1 MTHPNV
7 AAFLRVIRAGESSQ
21 DESAYRVMFGGS
33 RFDSFADHPRIT
45 NTASG
50 YTSTAAGAYQFLSK
64 TWDECA
70 KALSLPDFSP
80 ESQDLAAVYLIKRRG
95 ALDDAIAGR
104 LDDAIKKCAKEWAS
118 LPGSPYGQ
126 PTRTLDQARATYLE
140 YGGSL
145 YTSNQRVE
153 QSAESKPMAPFIIPA
168 VIELAKMIPKLGG
181 MFGGSEVAQRNVAA
195 AGVVVDAVVGAVGA
209 SNAQEAVEKIASDP
223 AAREAANKAVEAVW
237 YQISEAGGGGIDGA
251 RKAEASRNP
260 GGDLLH
266 SASFWVG
273 LLLLPLVYLLVL
285 SLIGMI
291 GTATWSDDVRAGL
304 AGSLISAIVGGMV
317 GYYYGTSTSRN
328 RTAP

>member
-95 ALDDAIAGR
+95 ALDDVIAGR
-104 LDDAIKKCAKEWAS
+104 LDEAVKKCAKEWAS

-126 PTRTLDQARATYLE
+126 PTRTLEQAHATYFE

-145 YTSNQRVE
+145 YTSDQRAE

-168 VIELAKMIPKLGG
+168 VIELAKLIPKLGG

-209 SNAQEAVEKIASDP
+209 SNAQEAVEKIAADP

-251 RKAEASRNP
+251 RKADAAIAR
-260 GGDLLH
+260 DH
-266 SASFWVG
+266 SFLWSPSFWMGV
-273 LLLLPLVYLLVL
+273 LLLPIVYIITLNVVGVL
-285 SLIGMI
+285 
-291 GTATWSDDVRAGL
+291 GTAQWAPEARAGI
-304 AGSLISAIVGGMV
+304 AGMLTGTIVGGIV
-317 GYYYGTSTSRN
+317 GYYYGQTTSRN
-328 RTAP
+328 RTP

>member
-7 AAFLRVIRAGESSQ
+7 AAFLRVIRAGESGQ

-95 ALDDAIAGR
+95 ALDDVIAGR
-104 LDDAIKKCAKEWAS
+104 LDDAIQKCAKEWAS

-145 YTSNQRVE
+145 YTSAQRVE

-168 VIELAKMIPKLGG
+168 VIELAKLIPKLGG

-209 SNAQEAVEKIASDP
+209 SNAQEAVEKIAADP

-251 RKAEASRNP
+251 RKADAA
-260 GGDLLH
+260 H
-266 SASFWVG
+266 SDGRPWMSPVLWVTVMLVPMVYIALYAVLFRDGFSNDIKAMVLGAIFGG
-273 LLLLPLVYLLVL
+273 LL
-285 SLIGMI
+285 
-291 GTATWSDDVRAGL
+291 T
-304 AGSLISAIVGGMV
+304 GGIQA
-317 GYYYGTSTSRN
+317 YFYGTSASSQRKTELMK
-328 RTAP
+328 